1 MADKGGNMAISEHPK
16 APNPFFSLFQNLV
29 KNLPLPK
36 FEAKQRVADRGQEGQ
51 GEGEGEV
58 ISKKV
63 DVVRFSEKR
72 PIIPPPL
79 KLEAEESDNSSSP
92 TVLWQVC
99 SMLCAHWNPRLVLKF
114 YALFCRVDC
123 WMFYLFGCSENRG
136 KDLTILFSFCFLIF
150 RILGDFETSISLGG
164 IWIRNLTFFG
174 NTRWTLEPCD

>member
-1 MADKGGNMAISEHPK
+1 MAISEHPK

-51 GEGEGEV
+51 GEGEGEGEV

-99 SMLCAHWNPRLVLKF
+99 SMLCAH
-114 YALFCRVDC
+114 
-123 WMFYLFGCSENRG
+123 
-136 KDLTILFSFCFLIF
+136 
-150 RILGDFETSISLGG
+150 
-164 IWIRNLTFFG
+164 
-174 NTRWTLEPCD
+174 

>member
-36 FEAKQRVADRGQEGQ
+36 FEAKQRVADSGQEGQ

-58 ISKKV
+58 ISSKKV

-92 TVLWQVC
+92 TVLWQV
-99 SMLCAHWNPRLVLKF
+99 
-114 YALFCRVDC
+114 YALGGFI
-123 WMFYLFGCSENRG
+123 
-136 KDLTILFSFCFLIF
+136 ILKWAWA
-150 RILGDFETSISLGG
+150 RWNER
-164 IWIRNLTFFG
+164 RNKNG
-174 NTRWTLEPCD
+174 ASDGEPSVGED